1 MKKQFMEKVS
11 LKIQPHNFKN
21 IILENSLKSIKIHG
35 IALLKFFKKSLE
47 NYLIIPTNSWK
58 GY

>member
-47 NYLIIPTNSWK
+47 NYLIIPTNS
-58 GY
+58 